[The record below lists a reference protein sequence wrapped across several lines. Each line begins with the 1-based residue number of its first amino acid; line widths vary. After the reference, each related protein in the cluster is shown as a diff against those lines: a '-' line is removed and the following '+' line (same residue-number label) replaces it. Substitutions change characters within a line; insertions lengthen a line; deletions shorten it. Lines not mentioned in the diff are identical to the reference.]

1 MGDSFDVSEERKEE
15 LNSTKFGV
23 LVESVTEATVSN
35 PKKQKNTPQKE
46 KKEVGEINGSNLQNY

>member
-46 KKEVGEINGSNLQNY
+46 KKK